1 MGVFGQEERGKL
13 MENNHQLPEPLPGYT
28 TVTLWVILYSAAFY
42 PEFTEQQHTCSE
54 IHNLAKLHFTFKT
67 NFLFKQIILNGNIQ
81 VDVRCYSQMC
91 YYICVLLIVCLIC
104 SHMSH
109 QWGVLLTDLQI

>member
-54 IHNLAKLHFTFKT
+54 IPNLAILRYTSRSKQTFYLNKLFSTGTFK
-67 NFLFKQIILNGNIQ
+67 LMLGVILKCATTY
-81 VDVRCYSQMC
+81 VCYLL
-91 YYICVLLIVCLIC
+91 CV
-104 SHMSH
+104 
-109 QWGVLLTDLQI
+109 